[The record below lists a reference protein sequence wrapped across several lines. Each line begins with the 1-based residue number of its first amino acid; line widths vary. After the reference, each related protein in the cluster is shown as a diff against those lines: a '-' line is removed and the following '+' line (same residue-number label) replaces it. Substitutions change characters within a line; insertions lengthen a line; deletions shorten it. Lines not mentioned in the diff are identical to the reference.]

1 MGEENQLWKVLLVS
15 FNMLIDVIQSLID
28 VIQSVRVYQL
38 AVEKVGP
45 HFKVKVIETTTE
57 ILYNF
62 SRW

>member
-1 MGEENQLWKVLLVS
+1 MLIDVIQS
-15 FNMLIDVIQSLID
+15 LIDVIQSLID

-62 SRW
+62 IRW